1 VPHNRRCQTSLA
13 RTQIWTGIGAKE
25 YVMKIGNTAVSP
37 NVAPV
42 GQPATRGAADGAR
55 TSDTSSAGNASGTG
69 EASATVSL
77 SGAAKALLDGVDGT
91 FDANKVEQVRQSIA
105 DGSYK
110 VNAEAIAD
118 KLLANAQEVLGKSGS
133 AR

>member
-1 VPHNRRCQTSLA
+1 
-13 RTQIWTGIGAKE
+13 
-25 YVMKIGNTAVSP
+25 MKIGNTAVSP
-37 NVAPV
+37 NVSPV
-42 GQPATRGAADGAR
+42 GQPATRGAAEGAR
-55 TSDTSSAGNASGTG
+55 ASNTSSTGSTSAAGETST
-69 EASATVSL
+69 TVSL
-77 SGAAKALLDGVDGT
+77 SGAAKALLDGADGT

-118 KLLANAQEVLGKSGS
+118 KLLSNAQEVLGKSGS

>member
-1 VPHNRRCQTSLA
+1 
-13 RTQIWTGIGAKE
+13 
-25 YVMKIGNTAVSP
+25 MKIGNTAGSP

-55 TSDTSSAGNASGTG
+55 TNNTAASSGAGA
-69 EASATVSL
+69 ASATVSL
-77 SGAAKALLDGVDGT
+77 SGAAKALLDGADGT

-105 DGSYK
+105 DGTYK

-133 AR
+133 AA